1 MWLSVCFHY
10 FANSTLRYCFKI
22 DNPLLILGILRER
35 VAIWQKRDIRW
46 NGVSFLLFCT
56 VLGHLCRIDYEGH
69 ADAQF
74 IGLYENSPASKEI
87 IIKT

>member
-1 MWLSVCFHY
+1 M
-10 FANSTLRYCFKI
+10 KE
-22 DNPLLILGILRER
+22 P
-35 VAIWQKRDIRW
+35 WQFGKKRDIRW
-46 NGVSFLLFCT
+46 NGVSFFAIFAQF
-56 VLGHLCRIDYEGH
+56 LGHLCRIDYEGH